1 MNRHLIFRTIL
12 FIGLLAAGAG
22 LVGLRPA
29 AAARPEP
36 RVSLPETSFDFGRVY
51 EDKQLTHTF
60 IIRNPGSA
68 PLEIRNVDPDCA
80 CTVASYDRRIAPGGQ
95 GAITLS
101 IKPYSVMHQFLKH
114 TRVEVNDPDQPE
126 LTLTLKGVVQ
136 PIIEIKPSH
145 IIRLRGNAKD
155 LLQGQVRFIS
165 HLPGPWEIK
174 TCQTNIPEKI
184 EVHLRAEEP
193 GRLYVL
199 EVTNKSRE
207 PGHYAGRID
216 LVTSSEQRPRLI
228 VRVFADIYLPSG
240 VNP

>member
-1 MNRHLIFRTIL
+1 
-12 FIGLLAAGAG
+12 
-22 LVGLRPA
+22 
-29 AAARPEP
+29 
-36 RVSLPETSFDFGRVY
+36 
-51 EDKQLTHTF
+51 
-60 IIRNPGSA
+60 
-68 PLEIRNVDPDCA
+68 
-80 CTVASYDRRIAPGGQ
+80 
-95 GAITLS
+95 
-101 IKPYSVMHQFLKH
+101 MHQFLKH